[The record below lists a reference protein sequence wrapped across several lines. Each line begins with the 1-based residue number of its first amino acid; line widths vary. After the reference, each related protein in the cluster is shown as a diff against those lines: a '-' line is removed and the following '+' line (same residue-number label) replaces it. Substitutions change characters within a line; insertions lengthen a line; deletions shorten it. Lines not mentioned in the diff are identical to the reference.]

1 MRGTGG
7 STGTV
12 AGCTFASLAD
22 DVDQVRAAIGL
33 DRAIVMGHSNH
44 GCIALEHALRHP
56 EHCAATLSVASGP
69 DFSHTFSTGQARW
82 DLEASAEQKAALAR
96 RQAEFEAIDKRGL
109 NADETSIRNY
119 QAVAPLVFRDLNV
132 DAKSL
137 WGEIPRGAGEY
148 MQRVII
154 QQGAEWNLVPEL
166 PKIAAPVLA
175 ICGRYDYVC
184 PVELWGQSSIVCRRD
199 VSRFSSTARIT
210 RNTGAIVSIRP
221 CLSSPQHS
229 DAGRKTPMVKF
240 DHMGLPVR
248 DPKASWIGTSGI
260 WAFRSVR
267 GAGRNTIAIKDDADL
282 RFLYRPMVKSRA

>member
-1 MRGTGG
+1 MASTERMVAIDGATLRVVEEGTGTPVLVPSGAGITFYQNTFSARLLRDLRLIYIEMRGTGG

-184 PVELWGQSSIVCRRD
+184 PVELWVNSIDRL
-199 VSRFSSTARIT
+199 
-210 RNTGAIVSIRP
+210 P
-221 CLSSPQHS
+221 
-229 DAGRKTPMVKF
+229 AGRLEIFEHSAHNPQYEERDRF
-240 DHMGLPVR
+240 DTTVLEFVH
-248 DPKASWIGTSGI
+248 KHS
-260 WAFRSVR
+260 
-267 GAGRNTIAIKDDADL
+267 
-282 RFLYRPMVKSRA
+282 